1 MQTER
6 QSQPTPQ
13 KLSIQNQPSV
23 QESSFLFEKLREA
36 VEHMTEHVADQFT
49 YSGYLEF
56 RGNKNISHNDRCIIE
71 GLIHQIRD
79 VIRRDFKTTFESL
92 CEKHA
97 VKQALMNATIEI
109 ERMKIIH
116 ELGEV
121 SAGLFKQGKDY
132 YFEFMLN
139 VLERIKETNR
149 SVNYLLTQ
157 INDLDNSQKNL
168 LG

>member
-1 MQTER
+1 MQTEKP
-6 QSQPTPQ
+6 SQATPQ
-13 KLSIQNQPSV
+13 KNSPHDQPQI

-49 YSGYLEF
+49 YSGYLEY
-56 RGNKNISHNDRCIIE
+56 RGNKNISHNDRCVIE

-79 VIRRDFKTTFESL
+79 VIRRDFKATFESL
-92 CEKHA
+92 CEKHS

-139 VLERIKETNR
+139 VLEKLKEA
-149 SVNYLLTQ
+149 NY
-157 INDLDNSQKNL
+157 NVAPS
-168 LG
+168 